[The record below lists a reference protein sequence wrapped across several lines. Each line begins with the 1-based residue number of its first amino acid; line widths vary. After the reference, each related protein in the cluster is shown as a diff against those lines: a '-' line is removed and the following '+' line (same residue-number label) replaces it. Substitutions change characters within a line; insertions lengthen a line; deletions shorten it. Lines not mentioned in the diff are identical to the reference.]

1 MRLSDGRRG
10 AIGREK
16 KRAGRQE
23 ERKRKNS
30 HHHYA
35 KDERR
40 NVLHLNLDLGQ
51 FGNRILFL
59 FLLLFFSRQKLGNLP
74 KLVWISLCRSPRSI
88 ELAAFLG
95 FQVYVTRLKEHFRFR
110 WNSRP
115 VSCRS
120 GRLTPSKM
128 HPC

>member
-1 MRLSDGRRG
+1 MSTRLSDGRRG

-16 KRAGRQE
+16 RGTGRQE

-35 KDERR
+35 KDERG

-59 FLLLFFSRQKLGNLP
+59 FLLLFF
-74 KLVWISLCRSPRSI
+74 
-88 ELAAFLG
+88 
-95 FQVYVTRLKEHFRFR
+95 FQTEA
-110 WNSRP
+110 W
-115 VSCRS
+115 
-120 GRLTPSKM
+120 
-128 HPC
+128 